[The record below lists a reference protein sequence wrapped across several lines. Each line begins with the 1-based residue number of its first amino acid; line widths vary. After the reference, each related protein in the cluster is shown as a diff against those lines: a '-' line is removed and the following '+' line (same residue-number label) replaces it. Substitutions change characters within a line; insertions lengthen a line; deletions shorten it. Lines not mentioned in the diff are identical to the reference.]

1 VAPIVGDEMKRR
13 RHEKFSCPHCGRKI
27 RNQKLHN
34 LHLHPKL
41 YHIAIEGDT
50 IPLMSKK
57 GESIS

>member
-1 VAPIVGDEMKRR
+1 MKRR